1 MIFNEI
7 PTEVIVDAIMIRK
20 PEEAT
25 RHEAMST
32 QSNPRRTG
40 IQTKEE
46 DE

>member
-7 PTEVIVDAIMIRK
+7 PIEVIMDEIMIRK
-20 PEEAT
+20 PEEVA

>member
-7 PTEVIVDAIMIRK
+7 PIEVIMDEIMIRK
-20 PEEAT
+20 PEEVA
-25 RHEAMST
+25 RHEAMSM